1 MASIILNFDAEH
13 ISWRP
18 TCDVT
23 WDLAARALLGCL
35 GSVLE
40 QTVSAAPPDDRP
52 RLREELVQE
61 MNLAFTNF
69 LNNHSD
75 TPCGGKGKDL
85 SSEIILALENQVILY
100 ASDHGLSLKEATE
113 NVEAILETILAEPG

>member
-1 MASIILNFDAEH
+1 MASIIINFDAEH

-23 WDLAARALLGCL
+23 WDLASRALLGTL

-40 QTVSAAPPDDRP
+40 QTVTAAPAETRP
-52 RLREELVQE
+52 LLREELVEE

-69 LNNHSD
+69 LNNHAD
-75 TPCGGKGKDL
+75 VARGRDL
-85 SSEIILALENQVILY
+85 SSEIILALENQIVLY

-113 NVEAILETILAEPG
+113 NVEAILETILAEPS

>member
-1 MASIILNFDAEH
+1 MASIIINFDAEH

-23 WDLAARALLGCL
+23 WDLASRALLGCL

-40 QTVSAAPPDDRP
+40 QTVTAAPADSRTKI
-52 RLREELVQE
+52 REELVQE
-61 MNLAFTNF
+61 MNIAFTNF

-75 TPCGGKGKDL
+75 VAQGRDL
-85 SSEIILALENQVILY
+85 SSEIILALENQIVLY

>member
-1 MASIILNFDAEH
+1 MASIILNFDAAH

-23 WDLAARALLGCL
+23 WDLAARALLACL

-40 QTVSAAPPDDRP
+40 QTVTAAPEDDAP
-52 RLREELVQE
+52 RIREELVQE

-75 TPCGGKGKDL
+75 TPQGGITKDL
-85 SSEIILALENQVILY
+85 SSEIILALENQIVLY

-113 NVEAILETILAEPG
+113 NVEAILAEVLAGVS

>member
-1 MASIILNFDAEH
+1 MASIIINFDLEH

-23 WDLAARALLGCL
+23 WDLASRALLGCL

-40 QTVSAAPPDDRP
+40 QTVTAAPEEDRTKI
-52 RLREELVQE
+52 REELVQE

-75 TPCGGKGKDL
+75 TARGRDL
-85 SSEIILALENQVILY
+85 SSEIILALENQIVLY

-113 NVEAILETILAEPG
+113 NVEAILETILAEPEPC